1 MIRNST
7 INIIVFLV
15 LCSLS
20 KPCFSQVKKEQEVPD
35 SKIKISLSLQNV
47 VDMAIQKSSAV
58 KYVQNRDVN
67 YYWRWKNFQKS
78 YLPNLVVSGTMPSY
92 NQSTIP
98 VTQPDGSIEFK
109 EVSNLLASA
118 NLSLNQYIP
127 LTGASI
133 YASTSASRIQ
143 DYYKKETNF
152 SGRPIS
158 VGFYQPIFAYNWMK
172 WQKKTEPLIYNES
185 QKNFIQSIEGI
196 AYNTTARFFN
206 YLRIQTDFKLA
217 TNALKNS
224 KDNLRIAQTKQ
235 KLGQISENDY
245 SRIELSVLN
254 AQKALNSADMQLKN
268 SDFELK
274 SYIGLDQNQEI
285 ELQMPLNITL
295 FEIDSK
301 KALEEAK
308 ANRPEPINF
317 ERRLINAERDLTAA
331 KRANGLS
338 ANISGSYGLSNSA
351 ESMAG
356 VYSDMKKSQVLQL
369 TLSVPLLDWGRAAS
383 AVKMAESERDLQEF
397 DVQKA
402 REDFDRGVVV
412 QIEQFGLLKD
422 QLKTAKEADR
432 VAENGYIIA
441 LKKFQNGEL
450 SITDLNIALSE
461 RESAK
466 RDYIGSLSTYWLA
479 YYNLRIL
486 TLYDFETNQKIYYE
500 NPMLSAEKGS
510 GSSHK

>member
-1 MIRNST
+1 MTRNR
-7 INIIVFLV
+7 IICFLFIFS
-15 LCSLS
+15 LCLFW
-20 KPCFSQVKKEQEVPD
+20 FSMSAQEKKEGNQEPKV
-35 SKIKISLSLQNV
+35 KVNLSLQNV
-47 VDMAIQKSSAV
+47 VDLSIAQSSAV

-67 YYWRWKNFQKS
+67 YYWRWKNFQKTF
-78 YLPNLVVSGTMPSY
+78 LPNLVVSGTLPSY
-92 NQSTIP
+92 NQSTVP

-109 EVSNLLASA
+109 EVSNLMASA
-118 NLSLNQYIP
+118 NLSLNQAIP
-127 LTGASI
+127 LTGTSI
-133 YASTSASRIQ
+133 YASTSASRVQ

-172 WQKKTEPLIYNES
+172 WSKKTEPLVYNES
-185 QKNFIQSIEGI
+185 QKNFIQSIEEI
-196 AYNTTARFFN
+196 AYNATARFFN
-206 YLRIQTDFKLA
+206 YLRIQTNFKLA
-217 TNALKNS
+217 ESALKNS
-224 KDNLRIAQTKQ
+224 NDNLRIAQTKK
-235 KLGQISENDY
+235 KLGQISENDF

-285 ELQMPLNITL
+285 ELTMPLNITL

-317 ERRLINAERDLTAA
+317 ERRLINADRDLTAA
-331 KRANGLS
+331 KRGTGLS
-338 ANISGSYGLSNSA
+338 ATLSGSYGLSNSA
-351 ESMAG
+351 GSMAG
-356 VYSDMKKSQVLQL
+356 IYSETKKSQVLQL
-369 TLSVPLLDWGRAAS
+369 TLSVPILDWGRAAS
-383 AVKMAESERDLQEF
+383 AVKMAESERDLAQF

-402 REDFDRGVVV
+402 KEDFDRGVIV

-432 VAENGYIIA
+432 VAENGYKIA
-441 LKKFQNGEL
+441 LKRFQNGEI

-486 TLYDFETNQKIYYE
+486 TLYDFETNQKIKYE
-500 NPMLSAEKGS
+500 NPMLSSEK
-510 GSSHK
+510 